1 MEALRLIGQS
11 FDCPL
16 LVNMAERG
24 KTTLLPAHELEAL
37 GLRLVIFPGSLYR
50 AAFPAMQ
57 RVLEEI
63 KRAGTTQGI
72 LDQLLSFEGRNQIAG
87 LARYYDLERRFLSP
101 GLRFQVSSGLSS
113 SGGPASHFRWTK
125 SSTTVLDLIQ
135 PGTAGYLTRVT
146 LRLEVWEVRQ

>member
-37 GLRLVIFPGSLYR
+37 GLCLVIFPGSLYR

-57 RVLEEI
+57 RVLVEI

-72 LDQLLSFEGRNQIAG
+72 LDHLPSFAGRNQIAG
-87 LARYYDLERRFLSP
+87 LARYYDLERRFLP
-101 GLRFQVSSGLSS
+101 
-113 SGGPASHFRWTK
+113 PA
-125 SSTTVLDLIQ
+125 
-135 PGTAGYLTRVT
+135 
-146 LRLEVWEVRQ
+146 